1 MPGGGIDAAFAAYVD
16 ALTAARRDDAWDAY
30 ADCFTPDAV
39 YRRHGHPDAVG
50 REAIAGFAH
59 ESMTTFPGSQIG
71 RFDVTW
77 HVVDHEAQHVVF
89 EVRHVMRDPGDGS
102 HHEASTASLLT
113 YAGGGRWNGCADLY
127 SPHAYAEMVRGWLR
141 ASERHSPLL
150 AAGS

>member
-1 MPGGGIDAAFAAYVD
+1 
-16 ALTAARRDDAWDAY
+16 
-30 ADCFTPDAV
+30 
-39 YRRHGHPDAVG
+39 
-50 REAIAGFAH
+50 
-59 ESMTTFPGSQIG
+59 MTTFPGSQIG

-102 HHEASTASLLT
+102 HTRPARRACSPTPAADAGTGAPTSTA
-113 YAGGGRWNGCADLY
+113 
-127 SPHAYAEMVRGWLR
+127 PHAYAEMVRGWLR